1 MSDVRKSVRNAALS
15 PIQRLLRDFG
25 RRHTALDYA
34 FFKLNLPE
42 QNVALLVD
50 FIVRRRRRIAQV
62 RVSAHAP
69 EGSGVYLAEHPLE
82 RLAVASSSADAC
94 AVSLGDCWL
103 GATGSRGAV
112 AAAAW
117 DLTFHPTGPLV
128 SPLISIAEPFNPF
141 DLSLQTVPNV
151 RFSGTITIAGQTYDA
166 QDAHGMVSSYAGRAL
181 PERWFWF
188 SCNTFDREDL
198 VVELFGL
205 THRAVWIASA
215 SEVRLFLPVYRRSDG
230 VDSRPAKRLDSA
242 GGNARSDLHHGAAV
256 WWGALRPTRGGGATG
271 LPRSRRPYLEYPH
284 RLMHSRRVRR
294 RARQRI
300 VGGAHVTIALTLR
313 ACSV

>member
-1 MSDVRKSVRNAALS
+1 MSDEQKSVRNAATS
-15 PIQRLLRDFG
+15 PIQRLLREYG

-42 QNVALLVD
+42 QHVALLVD

-62 RVSAHAP
+62 RVSVHAP
-69 EGSGVYLAEHPLE
+69 ERSGVYFAEHPLE
-82 RLAVASSSADAC
+82 RLAITSSSADAC

-103 GATGSRGAV
+103 GTLGSRGAV
-112 AAAAW
+112 EAAAW

-128 SPLISIAEPFNPF
+128 NPLISIAEPFNPF

-151 RFSGTITIAGQTYDA
+151 RFSGTMTIAGQTYDV

-198 VVELFGL
+198 VVECLVSRSALFGSPL
-205 THRAVWIASA
+205 RLRAGYFYLSTADRTESILAPLNGSIRLEGTREAISLMARRFGGARYVLRGEAAPQDFNNLGDRIWNTLIGSCTLEGYGAARGSA
-215 SEVRLFLPVYRRSDG
+215 SLEERTP
-230 VDSRPAKRLDSA
+230 P
-242 GGNARSDLHHGAAV
+242 
-256 WWGALRPTRGGGATG
+256 
-271 LPRSRRPYLEYPH
+271 PR
-284 RLMHSRRVRR
+284 
-294 RARQRI
+294 
-300 VGGAHVTIALTLR
+300 
-313 ACSV
+313 